1 MQLKISEV
9 GKLLKTFNKFQTI
22 EFNTSLPVKIEVKEK
37 LNDIK
42 YLVKLGKKEVV
53 TKSFVPLKKGK
64 YFAMVKE
71 IGNTLKIS
79 DLRELP
85 KIAILLE
92 KIKFKSNDEVITKE
106 HILNH
111 LSNAENKEEFLFFT
125 NILIALQQKKIHHL
139 IINEKKKALLQYKY
153 SKNRLKFYAV
163 FNNLGEIE
171 GEIYNNNVDIY
182 SPYKNTIELIKKYS
196 DLIDLNVNVFL
207 KDVKPLYEFQN
218 SLLNLKA

>member
-37 LNDIK
+37 LTDIK
-42 YLVKLGKKEVV
+42 YLIKMGKKEVI

-125 NILIALQQKKIHHL
+125 NILIAMQQKKIHHL

>member
-9 GKLLKTFNKFQTI
+9 GKLLKTFNKFQSI
-22 EFNTSLPVKIEVKEK
+22 EFNTTLPVKVEVKEK
-37 LNDIK
+37 LTDIK
-42 YLVKLGKKEVV
+42 YLIKLGKREVV
-53 TKSFVPLKKGK
+53 TRSFTPLKKGK

-79 DLRELP
+79 DLKPLSD
-85 KIAILLE
+85 IAILLD
-92 KIKFKSNDEVITKE
+92 KIKFKKEFITKE
-106 HILNH
+106 HILTH
-111 LSNAENKEEFLFFT
+111 LSTAENKEEFLFFT
-125 NILIALQQKKIHHL
+125 NILIAMQQKKIYHL

-171 GEIYNNNVDIY
+171 GEIYNNSLDIY
-182 SPYKNTIELIKKYS
+182 SPYKNTLELIKQYS
-196 DLIDLNVNVFL
+196 HLIDLDVNVFL

-218 SLLNLKA
+218 SLLNIKA

>member
-1 MQLKISEV
+1 MPLKISEV
-9 GKLLKTFNKFQTI
+9 GKLLKTFNKFQSI

-42 YLVKLGKKEVV
+42 YLVRLGKKEVV
-53 TKSFVPLKKGK
+53 TKSFMHLKKGK

-71 IGNTLKIS
+71 IGNTIKIS
-79 DLRELP
+79 DLRPLP
-85 KIAILLE
+85 KIAVLLD
-92 KIKFKSNDEVITKE
+92 KIKFKENSELITKE
-106 HILNH
+106 HILHH

-125 NILIALQQKKIHHL
+125 NILIAMQQKKIYHL
-139 IINEKKKALLQYKY
+139 IINEKKKAILQYKY

-171 GEIYNNNVDIY
+171 GEIYNNNLDIY

-196 DLIDLNVNVFL
+196 HLIDLNINIFL
-207 KDVKPLYEFQN
+207 KDVKPLYEFNN

>member
-9 GKLLKTFNKFQTI
+9 GKLLKTFNKFQTL

-42 YLVKLGKKEVV
+42 YLIKMGKKEVI
-53 TKSFVPLKKGK
+53 TKSFVPLEKGK

-79 DLRELP
+79 NLRPLP
-85 KIAILLE
+85 KIALLLE
-92 KIKFKSNDEVITKE
+92 KIKFKSNNEVITKE
-106 HILNH
+106 HILTH
-111 LSNAENKEEFLFFT
+111 LSNAQNKEEFLFFT
-125 NILIALQQKKIHHL
+125 NILIAMQQKKIYHL

-171 GEIYNNNVDIY
+171 GEIYNNNLDIY
-182 SPYKNTIELIKKYS
+182 SPYKNTIELIKKYCN
-196 DLIDLNVNVFL
+196 LIDLDINVFL
-207 KDVKPLYEFQN
+207 KDVKPLYEFNN